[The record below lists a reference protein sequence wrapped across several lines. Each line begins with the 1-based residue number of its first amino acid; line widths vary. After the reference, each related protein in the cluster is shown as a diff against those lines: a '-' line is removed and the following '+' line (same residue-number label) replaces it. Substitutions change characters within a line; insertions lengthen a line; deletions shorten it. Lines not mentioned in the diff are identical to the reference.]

1 MEKIVG
7 FFDKFSSNVKLTP
20 AIALATSMIYMMAA
34 DGDISDEELNYLAT
48 KLYAIGDAE
57 ELINLS
63 AKYSKKQSLEEFQKE
78 ANQILTKEQKLTV
91 LANLID
97 ILLAD
102 GSAEEEEQELFFSF
116 VNAFG
121 ISEDEIQPFIEVL
134 SIKND
139 LASFV
144 E

>member
-1 MEKIVG
+1 M
-7 FFDKFSSNVKLTP
+7 VKLTTQP
-20 AIALATSMIYMMAA
+20 NCLKAYQVMKKYDAT

-57 ELINLS
+57 DLINLS

-102 GSAEEEEQELFFSF
+102 GSAEEEEQESIFLFCKCFWYF
-116 VNAFG
+116 RR
-121 ISEDEIQPFIEVL
+121 
-134 SIKND
+134 
-139 LASFV
+139 
-144 E
+144 